1 MHAALNLGD
10 AIAAVRAVALVD
22 RLPELDRGSLLSQAV
37 EGVWYKQL
45 VERNQGAR
53 VPAGWVEWLQGDW
66 PDRPDLLNDWCS
78 SWKRDA
84 STVVGETEVFAL
96 ELLDALNDERRG
108 RVRNGLSVIVR
119 WLVAEEG
126 LRPSS
131 VPLAVTILDIMLD
144 SEPGRAERRVALDL
158 LGEIL
163 LTGCTTAEYQT
174 AVTALSDQ
182 LVRLGPREVDWLTG
196 ILDVQLLSGVPD
208 TRLRERFFAKA
219 LTVAVSWIGRIEEAD
234 AIVLRKLFKELGL
247 VFTPALGRSP

>member
-1 MHAALNLGD
+1 M
-10 AIAAVRAVALVD
+10 
-22 RLPELDRGSLLSQAV
+22 
-37 EGVWYKQL
+37 
-45 VERNQGAR
+45 
-53 VPAGWVEWLQGDW
+53 
-66 PDRPDLLNDWCS
+66 
-78 SWKRDA
+78 
-84 STVVGETEVFAL
+84 FAL

-247 VFTPALGRSP
+247 VFTPALAGFAQSRSP